1 MDVQAGRVARR
12 TANSKTLDRLARLGL
27 ICRAILYALIGILA
41 LQIALGSGGQEADKG
56 GAIKTVAKQPFGT
69 ALLWVMALGLAAL
82 AVWQLWNALVGATKA
97 LERFESAARTLV
109 YALVVVSVLS
119 LLLQGS
125 SGESGDEQSQD
136 ITRSL
141 LELPGGV
148 LLVVAA
154 GAGLIALGGYWL
166 YQGFTGKFLDELRTG
181 EIPGRLRGVVEK
193 LGLVGYLCRG
203 VIAGLAGV
211 FVVRAALTYDPEE
224 AKGIDATLRSLADTP
239 AGPWLLVAVAL
250 GLLLFAVYCL
260 CEARWHR
267 INSADVRAAG
277 R

>member
-1 MDVQAGRVARR
+1 MDVQAGRAARR

-27 ICRAILYALIGILA
+27 LCRAILYALIGVLA
-41 LQIALGSGGQEADKG
+41 LQIALGSGGEEADKG
-56 GAIKTVAKQPFGT
+56 GAIKTVAEQPFGT
-69 ALLWVMALGLAAL
+69 GLLWLMVLGLTAL
-82 AVWQLWNALVGATKA
+82 VAWQLWNALVGATKA
-97 LERFESAARTLV
+97 LERFESAARAVV
-109 YALVVVSVLS
+109 YAIVVVSVLS
-119 LLLQGS
+119 LLLRGS

-136 ITRSL
+136 FTRSM

-154 GAGLIALGGYWL
+154 GAGLVVLGGYWL
-166 YQGFTGKFLDELRTG
+166 YQGFTGKFLDELRTT
-181 EIPGRLRGVVEK
+181 EIPAGLRPVVEK

-203 VIAGLAGV
+203 VIAGVAGV
-211 FVVRAALTYDPEE
+211 FIVRAALTYDPEQ

-250 GLLLFAVYCL
+250 GLLLFAGYCL

-267 INSADVRAAG
+267 INSADEPAAA